1 MALESKL
8 LTRLEPTIQLDKYK
22 FKAFREEEGGS
33 NVSRDKGMEFPLI
46 IVNNYQFPREDI
58 RSFEINVEDKIPTIT
73 VTVVDNRSQF
83 AVETFPRDGDV
94 MSIRIGSKSQ
104 ETYKDIRIDF
114 DIDNVESPLKNNV
127 EIPKIYKC
135 EGKITKREKHDI
147 PKEKIVITKQ
157 QPNKEKEV
165 KEPVKEYIPKKR
177 VYTKGSNLPDD
188 CKIKAEDIPKY
199 CYYIKATKDKGDAF
213 CCTKL
218 HPKQK
223 ESGKDW
229 TTTKSKKL
237 SK

>member
-127 EIPKIYKC
+127 EI
-135 EGKITKREKHDI
+135 DA
-147 PKEKIVITKQ
+147 
-157 QPNKEKEV
+157 
-165 KEPVKEYIPKKR
+165 
-177 VYTKGSNLPDD
+177 KGTSVR
-188 CKIKAEDIPKY
+188 
-199 CYYIKATKDKGDAF
+199 
-213 CCTKL
+213 
-218 HPKQK
+218 
-223 ESGKDW
+223 
-229 TTTKSKKL
+229 
-237 SK
+237 